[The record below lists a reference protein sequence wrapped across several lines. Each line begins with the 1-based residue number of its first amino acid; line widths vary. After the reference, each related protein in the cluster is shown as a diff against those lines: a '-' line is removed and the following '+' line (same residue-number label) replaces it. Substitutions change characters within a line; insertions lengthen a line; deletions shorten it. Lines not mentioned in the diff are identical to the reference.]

1 MISSKPILFVDHAT
15 ALGGAER
22 SLLMLLERL
31 DQHGWQPHL
40 ACAQGL
46 AAEARERA
54 VPAHAVQLPRLRRS
68 ARFFI
73 DWMQG
78 ARALAA
84 LSKEIGA
91 LALYSNTVRATFY
104 SAPAAR
110 LARRPLVWHM
120 RDFWLSE
127 AQPKHLLADRM
138 LKRLM
143 LATVSA
149 VVTNSK
155 AVARNLPAS
164 EKVRIVHNGIDV
176 AQFTRSENAGK
187 FRKQHGVPP
196 TAPLVGMVGRLRPWK
211 GQDRFL
217 RVASRVLA
225 ERQDVHF
232 VIVGGSPLAADSVYP
247 QVLRR
252 LAQALGIEARVHF
265 TGQLDD
271 VRPALSAMDIFVHP
285 GDPEPFGLVNVE
297 AMAMSLPVVA
307 FNHGALPE
315 IVEDRQT
322 GRLVA
327 PEDEGEMAQAIIDLL
342 DDSETRKQ
350 MGENGRRRAAR
361 HFDVART
368 VHGVAAVLQ
377 EVTGPR

>member
-1 MISSKPILFVDHAT
+1 
-15 ALGGAER
+15 
-22 SLLMLLERL
+22 MLLERL

-40 ACAQGL
+40 ACAPQAL
-46 AAEARERA
+46 AAAARERG
-54 VPAHAVQLPRLRRS
+54 VPVHTVQLPRLRRS

-73 DWMQG
+73 DWMHG

-104 SAPAAR
+104 CAPAAR
-110 LARRPLVWHM
+110 LARRPLIWHM

-127 AQPKHLLADRM
+127 TQPQHRFADRM
-138 LKRLM
+138 GKRLM
-143 LATVSA
+143 LAASSA
-149 VVTNSK
+149 VIANSQ

-164 EKVRIVHNGIDV
+164 EKVRTVHNGIDV
-176 AQFTRSENAGK
+176 AEFAQTEKDGE
-187 FRKQHGVPP
+187 FRKKLGIPLN
-196 TAPLVGMVGRLRPWK
+196 ALLVGTVGRLRPWK

-217 RVASRVLA
+217 RVASRILA
-225 ERQDVHF
+225 EREDVHF
-232 VIVGGSPLAADSVYP
+232 VIVGGSPLATDTVYP

-252 LAQALGIEARVHF
+252 MAQALGIEMRVHF

-271 VRPALSAMDIFVHP
+271 VRPVLSAMDLFVHP

-297 AMAMSLPVVA
+297 AMALGLPVVA

-315 IVEDRQT
+315 IVEDGRT

-327 PEDEGEMAQAIIDLL
+327 PEDEGQMARAITALL
-342 DDSETRKQ
+342 DDSEARRQ

-368 VHGVAAVLQ
+368 VHGVVAVLQ
-377 EVTGPR
+377 EVTGLS